1 MESQKLD
8 RGCFVCGKGEAK
20 RCSTCKQVLYCS
32 KKCQK
37 ADWKTHKKMCGETDQ
52 NANYNE
58 KHVQR
63 PLVEADNLPK
73 IPLTSTLY
81 ESAKT
86 KTKNLFPG
94 KDVICS
100 LDTLSPAP
108 RFDAVFLAY
117 IEGYHPYVFRH
128 AIFILDINSK
138 ESFLTFYLDYD
149 KPEPYFTWEDV
160 RPGKFVVIQLPHLH
174 YFMDGQVGFRIE
186 EPYEVRFLDG

>member
-1 MESQKLD
+1 MESQTLD
-8 RGCFVCGKGEAK
+8 RACFVCGKGEAK
-20 RCSTCKQVLYCS
+20 RCSSCKQVLYCS

-37 ADWKTHKKMCGETDQ
+37 ADWKTHKTMCVKTDE

-58 KHVQR
+58 PHVNR
-63 PLVEADNLPK
+63 PLVETDNLPK
-73 IPLTSTLY
+73 IQLTSTLY
-81 ESAKT
+81 DSAKT

-94 KDVICS
+94 KDVLCS
-100 LDTLSPAP
+100 LDDLSPAP

-117 IEGYHPYVFRH
+117 IAGYHPYVFRH
-128 AIFILDINSK
+128 AIFILDINRK

-160 RPGKFVVIQLPHLH
+160 RPGKFVAIQLPHLH